1 MKKFLKIYDD
11 SSSRYVVV
19 NASDVKFVNKYSNT
33 RTDIIF
39 NVKESTLDT
48 IEIAYNSDS
57 GFLVQNAIV
66 DAIKK
71 ISVKGYTN
79 SFIEV
84 KLPVAVTSITIN

>member
-11 SSSRYVVV
+11 SSSRYVLV
-19 NASDVKFVNKYSNT
+19 NASDVKFVNKDSNT

-48 IEIAYNSDS
+48 IQITHSTDS
-57 GFLVQNAIV
+57 VFLVKNAII

-84 KLPVAVTSITIN
+84 KLPVAVTSIAIG

>member
-11 SSSRYVVV
+11 SSSRYVTV
-19 NASDVKFVNKYSNT
+19 NARDVKFVNKYSNT

-48 IEIAYNSDS
+48 IEIAHNSDS
-57 GFLVQNAIV
+57 GFLVKNAII

-71 ISVKGYTN
+71 ISVKAYTN
-79 SFIEV
+79 SFIKV

>member
-11 SSSRYVVV
+11 SSSRYVTV

-48 IEIAYNSDS
+48 IEIANNSDS
-57 GFLVQNAIV
+57 GFLVKNAII

-71 ISVKGYTN
+71 ISVKAYTN
-79 SFIEV
+79 SFIKV

>member
-11 SSSRYVVV
+11 SSSRYVTV
-19 NASDVKFVNKYSNT
+19 NASDVKFVTKASNT
-33 RTDIIF
+33 TVNIAF
-39 NVKESTLDT
+39 NVKSTIDT
-48 IEIAYNSDS
+48 IKVNHDSDS
-57 GFLVQNAIV
+57 AFLVKNAII

-84 KLPVAVTSITIN
+84 KLPLAVTSINIG